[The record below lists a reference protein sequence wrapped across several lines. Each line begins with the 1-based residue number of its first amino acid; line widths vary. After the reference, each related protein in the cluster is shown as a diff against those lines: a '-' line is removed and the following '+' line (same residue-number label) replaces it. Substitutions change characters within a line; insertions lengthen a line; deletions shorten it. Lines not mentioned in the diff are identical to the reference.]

1 MALKWSAEEVFGFV
15 KAEFPQALRDGVN
28 YEVIKLEP
36 EEAHIRLLAGE
47 QQLRPGGTVSGPAMM
62 EMVDFSIYVL
72 LLAHHKEAARLAV
85 TTNLTISFLR
95 KPQPGPIVAQIRL
108 IKHGRTLTVAR
119 VDIISEADGKLVA
132 SSEATYFMGSV

>member
-1 MALKWSAEEVFGFV
+1 MTLKWSAEQVFEFLR
-15 KAEFPQALRDGVN
+15 AEFPQALRDGVD
-28 YEVIKLEP
+28 YEVVRLEP
-36 EEAHIRLLAGE
+36 GEAHIRLQAGE

-85 TTNLTISFLR
+85 TTNLAISFLR
-95 KPQPGPIVAQIRL
+95 KPQAGPIVAQIRL

-119 VDIISEADGKLVA
+119 VDIVSETDGKLVA
-132 SSEATYFMGSV
+132 SSEATYFMGNI

>member
-1 MALKWSAEEVFGFV
+1 MALKWSAKQVFSFLQE
-15 KAEFPQALRDGVN
+15 EFPQALRDGVS
-28 YEVIKLEP
+28 YEVVTLRP
-36 EEAHIRLLAGE
+36 GEAHIRLLAGE

-95 KPQPGPIVAQIRL
+95 KPQPGPIVAQIKL

-119 VDIISEADGKLVA
+119 VDIISETDAKLVA
-132 SSEATYFMGSV
+132 SSEVTYFMGGI

>member
-1 MALKWSAEEVFGFV
+1 MALKWSAEQVFSFLRE
-15 KAEFPQALRDGVN
+15 EFPQALRDGVN
-28 YEVIKLEP
+28 YEVVTLQP
-36 EEAHIRLLAGE
+36 GEAHIRLLAGE

-95 KPQPGPIVAQIRL
+95 KPQPGPIVAQIKL

-119 VDIISEADGKLVA
+119 VDIISETDAKLVA
-132 SSEATYFMGSV
+132 SSEVTYFMGGI